1 MKILLIDDEEDLLA
15 MTARRL
21 GKKGIEVVAVI
32 DLVGAREA
40 FHAPGARFD
49 AIVSDLFLGA
59 ENGLSFFEAVT
70 QAGWQGPF
78 ILVTGDEDGDPRVR
92 AFKGTRS
99 NFRCLQKPYAMD
111 DLINLLKS
119 GAAPVAEGT

>member
-21 GKKGIEVVAVI
+21 GKKGIEVVAVT
-32 DLVGAREA
+32 DLVGARSA
-40 FHAPGARFD
+40 FHTPGACFD
-49 AIVSDLFLGA
+49 AIVSDLYLGSD
-59 ENGLSFFEAVT
+59 NGLSFFETLT
-70 QAGWQGPF
+70 QSGWTGPF

-92 AFKGTRS
+92 LYKGARL

-111 DLINLLKS
+111 DLVTLLKT
-119 GAAPVAEGT
+119 GAAPVAEGA